1 MFSMNLAARDN
12 VIAYSRAHFNVKS
25 DFSSFPTQNDAL
37 DVCGS
42 FGSSHSSCSRFY
54 WTCDM
59 LVVT

>member
-1 MFSMNLAARDN
+1 MNLAARDN

-42 FGSSHSSCSRFY
+42 FGSPHCFYSSYY
-54 WTCDM
+54 WTFA
-59 LVVT
+59 